1 MGRESISS
9 SIVPAKNRPSG
20 ETLPSLNRV
29 PGTRSG
35 PATNSSRPV
44 SRSSRWKPSS
54 RATTAPPDSRS
65 PNDPMRLGIG
75 QVRVAPMS
83 GSSRC
88 RAGARMSTQ

>member
-20 ETLPSLNRV
+20 DTLPSLNRV

-35 PATNSSRPV
+35 PATNSSRPE
-44 SRSSRWKPSS
+44 SRSSRWNPSS

-75 QVRVAPMS
+75 QLRVAPVS

-88 RAGARMSTQ
+88 SAGARMSTQ